1 MNEDCIGSFVEVLDE
16 NNNVKKTIKI
26 KNIFE
31 SANNGTMYLGDD
43 GILYSEVDL
52 NFKYELTIGALFS
65 TFLYKYG
72 YVTKSKMF
80 DKSMD
85 EYENEVKDFMNM
97 LIKNGYVKTKN
108 DD

>member
-1 MNEDCIGSFVEVLDE
+1 MNKNYIGSFVEVLDE

-52 NFKYELTIGALFS
+52 NFKYELTIGALFA
-65 TFLYKYG
+65 TFLCKYG
-72 YVTKSKMF
+72 YVTKSKIF
-80 DKSMD
+80 DKSMN

-97 LIKNGYVKTKN
+97 LIKNGYVTYKDN
-108 DD
+108 

>member
-1 MNEDCIGSFVEVLDE
+1 MNEDYIGSFVEVLDE
-16 NNNVKKTIKI
+16 NNNIKKTIQI

-31 SANNGTMYLGDD
+31 SANDGTMYLGDD
-43 GILYSEVDL
+43 GILYSEFDL
-52 NFKYELTIGALFS
+52 NFKYELTIGALFA
-65 TFLYKYG
+65 TFLCKYG

-80 DKSMD
+80 NKSMD

-97 LIKNGYVKTKN
+97 LIKNGYVTYK

>member
-16 NNNVKKTIKI
+16 NNNIKKTIQI

-52 NFKYELTIGALFS
+52 NFKYELTIGALFA

-80 DKSMD
+80 NKSMD
-85 EYENEVKDFMNM
+85 EYENEVKDFMNI
-97 LIKNGYVKTKN
+97 LIKNGYVTYK

>member
-1 MNEDCIGSFVEVLDE
+1 MNEDYIGSFVEVLDE
-16 NNNVKKTIKI
+16 NNNIKKTIQI

-43 GILYSEVDL
+43 NVLYSEIDL
-52 NFKYELTIGALFS
+52 NFKYKLTIGALFA
-65 TFLYKYG
+65 TFLCKYG

-85 EYENEVKDFMNM
+85 EYENEVVDFMNM
-97 LIKNGYVKTKN
+97 LVENGYVVSKDN
-108 DD
+108 

>member
-1 MNEDCIGSFVEVLDE
+1 MRKSEEKTDTLVEAYED
-16 NNNVKKTIKI
+16 T
-26 KNIFE
+26 
-31 SANNGTMYLGDD
+31 D
-43 GILYSEVDL
+43 GIMGEKGAKYSEDDL
-52 NFKYELTIGALFS
+52 NFKYELTIGALFA
-65 TFLYKYG
+65 TFLCKYG

-97 LIKNGYVKTKN
+97 LIKNGYVTYK

>member
-1 MNEDCIGSFVEVLDE
+1 MNENYIGSFVEVLDE
-16 NNNVKKTIKI
+16 NNNVKKTIQI
-26 KNIFE
+26 KKIFE

-52 NFKYELTIGALFS
+52 NFKYELTIGALFA
-65 TFLYKYG
+65 TFLCKYG
-72 YVTKSKMF
+72 YVTKSNMF

-97 LIKNGYVKTKN
+97 LIKNGYVAYK

>member
-1 MNEDCIGSFVEVLDE
+1 MNKDCIGSFVEVLDE
-16 NNNVKKTIKI
+16 NNNITKKIQI
-26 KNIFE
+26 KNVFE

-43 GILYSEVDL
+43 NVLYSEIDL
-52 NFKYELTIGALFS
+52 NFKYKLTIGALFA
-65 TFLYKYG
+65 TFLCKYG

-97 LIKNGYVKTKN
+97 LIKNGYVTYK

>member
-16 NNNVKKTIKI
+16 NNNIKKTIQI

-31 SANNGTMYLGDD
+31 SANDGTMYLGDD

-52 NFKYELTIGALFS
+52 NFKYELTIGALFA
-65 TFLYKYG
+65 TFLCKYG

-108 DD
+108 ND

>member
-1 MNEDCIGSFVEVLDE
+1 MNENCIGSFVEVLDE
-16 NNNVKKTIKI
+16 NNNVKKTIQI
-26 KNIFE
+26 KKIFE

-43 GILYSEVDL
+43 DILYSEVDL
-52 NFKYELTIGALFS
+52 NFKYELTIGALFA
-65 TFLYKYG
+65 TFLCKYG

-97 LIKNGYVKTKN
+97 LIKNGYVTYK

>member
-1 MNEDCIGSFVEVLDE
+1 MNENCIGSFVEVLDE
-16 NNNVKKTIKI
+16 NNNVKKTIQI
-26 KNIFE
+26 KKIFE

-52 NFKYELTIGALFS
+52 NFKYELTIGALFA
-65 TFLYKYG
+65 TFLCKYG
-72 YVTKSKMF
+72 YVTKSNMF

-97 LIKNGYVKTKN
+97 LIKNGYVAYK

>member
-1 MNEDCIGSFVEVLDE
+1 MNENCIGSFVEVLDE
-16 NNNVKKTIKI
+16 NNNVKKTIQI

-31 SANNGTMYLGDD
+31 SANDGTMYLGDD

-52 NFKYELTIGALFS
+52 KFKYKLTIGALFA
-65 TFLYKYG
+65 TFLYEHG
-72 YVTKSKMF
+72 YVTKSEMF
-80 DKSMD
+80 NKSMD

-97 LIKNGYVKTKN
+97 LIKNGYVTYK

>member
-1 MNEDCIGSFVEVLDE
+1 MNKDCIGSFVEVLDE
-16 NNNVKKTIKI
+16 NNNVKKTIQI
-26 KNIFE
+26 KKIFE

-43 GILYSEVDL
+43 DILYSEVDL
-52 NFKYELTIGALFS
+52 NFKYELTIGALFA
-65 TFLYKYG
+65 TFLCKYG

-97 LIKNGYVKTKN
+97 LIKNGYVTYKDN
-108 DD
+108 

>member
-1 MNEDCIGSFVEVLDE
+1 MNEDYIGSFVEVLDE
-16 NNNVKKTIKI
+16 NNNIKKTIQI

-52 NFKYELTIGALFS
+52 NFKYELTIGALFA
-65 TFLYKYG
+65 TFLCKYG

-80 DKSMD
+80 NKSMD

-97 LIKNGYVKTKN
+97 LIKNGYVTYKDN
-108 DD
+108 

>member
-1 MNEDCIGSFVEVLDE
+1 MNEDYIGSFVEVLDE
-16 NNNVKKTIKI
+16 NNNIKKTIQI

-43 GILYSEVDL
+43 GVLYSEIDL
-52 NFKYELTIGALFS
+52 NFKYKLTLGSLFAI
-65 TFLYKYG
+65 FLYEHG
-72 YVTKSKMF
+72 YITESEMFNKSN
-80 DKSMD
+80 D

-97 LIKNGYVKTKN
+97 LIENEYVKTKN

>member
-1 MNEDCIGSFVEVLDE
+1 MNENYIGSFVEVLDE
-16 NNNVKKTIKI
+16 NNNVKKTIQI

-31 SANNGTMYLGDD
+31 SANDGTMYLGDD

-52 NFKYELTIGALFS
+52 NFKYELTIGALFA

-72 YVTKSKMF
+72 YVTKSKIF

-97 LIKNGYVKTKN
+97 LIKNGYVTYKN
-108 DD
+108 D

>member
-1 MNEDCIGSFVEVLDE
+1 MNENYIGSFVEVLDE
-16 NNNVKKTIKI
+16 NNNVKKTIQI
-26 KNIFE
+26 KKIFE

-43 GILYSEVDL
+43 GVLYSEVDL
-52 NFKYELTIGALFS
+52 NFKYELTIGALFA
-65 TFLYKYG
+65 TFLCKYG

-80 DKSMD
+80 NKSMD

-97 LIKNGYVKTKN
+97 LIKNGYVTYK

>member
-1 MNEDCIGSFVEVLDE
+1 MNEDYIGSFVEVLDE
-16 NNNVKKTIKI
+16 NNNIKKTIQI

-52 NFKYELTIGALFS
+52 NFKYELTIGALFA
-65 TFLYKYG
+65 TFLCKYG

-85 EYENEVKDFMNM
+85 EYENEVKDFMNI
-97 LIKNGYVKTKN
+97 LIKNGYVTYK

>member
-16 NNNVKKTIKI
+16 NNNVKKTIQI
-26 KNIFE
+26 KKIFE

-43 GILYSEVDL
+43 GVLYSEVDL
-52 NFKYELTIGALFS
+52 NFKYELTIGALFA

-97 LIKNGYVKTKN
+97 LIKNGYVTYK

>member
-1 MNEDCIGSFVEVLDE
+1 MNEDYIGSFVEVLDE
-16 NNNVKKTIKI
+16 NNNVKKTIQI
-26 KNIFE
+26 KNIFA
-31 SANNGTMYLGDD
+31 SANDGTMYLGHD
-43 GILYSEVDL
+43 GILYSEFDL
-52 NFKYELTIGALFS
+52 NFKYELTIGALFA
-65 TFLYKYG
+65 TFLCKYG

-97 LIKNGYVKTKN
+97 LIKNGYVTYK

>member
-1 MNEDCIGSFVEVLDE
+1 MNENCIGSFVEVLDE
-16 NNNVKKTIKI
+16 NNNVKKTIQI
-26 KNIFE
+26 KKIFE

-43 GILYSEVDL
+43 DILYSEVDL
-52 NFKYELTIGALFS
+52 NFKYELTIGALFA
-65 TFLYKYG
+65 TFLCKYG

-97 LIKNGYVKTKN
+97 LIKNGYVTYK
-108 DD
+108 DY